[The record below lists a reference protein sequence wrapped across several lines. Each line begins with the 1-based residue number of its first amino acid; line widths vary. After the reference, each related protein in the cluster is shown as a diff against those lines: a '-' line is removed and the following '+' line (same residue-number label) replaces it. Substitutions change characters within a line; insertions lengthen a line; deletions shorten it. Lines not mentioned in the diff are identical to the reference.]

1 MVAYVQYKRWLTP
14 ASAVSSGG
22 TESAGPPLWG
32 RVVAGA
38 SANVTCWAF
47 MYPVDVCRTL
57 QQSAP
62 IGATA
67 AQPPGVLASLRAMVR
82 EGGVARLYR
91 GFGLTLLRA
100 GPVSGVLLPLFD
112 VTLAAL
118 ERLTASGR

>member
-1 MVAYVQYKRWLTP
+1 
-14 ASAVSSGG
+14 
-22 TESAGPPLWG
+22 
-32 RVVAGA
+32 
-38 SANVTCWAF
+38 

-62 IGATA
+62 IGAA
-67 AQPPGVLASLRAMVR
+67 AEQLPGVLASLRGMVR

-118 ERLTASGR
+118 ERLTSSGR